1 MIRKEAVRDALRTVR
16 EPELGDDLVS
26 LDMIRDVEIDGDR
39 VGFTLVLTT
48 SFCPLG
54 MEIQERCEEAVRR
67 LPEVQQA
74 TITVSDSETLGG
86 FRNRKHISRP
96 A

>member
-1 MIRKEAVRDALRTVR
+1 MITKEAVLDALRTVQ

-26 LDMIRDVEIDGDR
+26 LDMIRDVEIDGNKVR
-39 VGFTLVLTT
+39 FTLVLTT

-67 LPEVQQA
+67 VPGVQHV
-74 TITVSDSETLGG
+74 TIAVSDSETMDEA
-86 FRNRKHISRP
+86 S
-96 A
+96 

>member
-1 MIRKEAVRDALRTVR
+1 MITKEAVLDVLRTVQ

-26 LDMIRDVEIDGDR
+26 LDMIRDVEIDGDKVR
-39 VGFTLVLTT
+39 FTLALTT

-54 MEIQERCEEAVRR
+54 MEFQERCEEAVRR
-67 LPEVQQA
+67 LPGVRDVA
-74 TITVSDSETLGG
+74 ITIM
-86 FRNRKHISRP
+86 

>member
-1 MIRKEAVRDALRTVR
+1 MLTKEAVLDALRMVQ

-39 VGFTLVLTT
+39 VRFTLVLTT

-67 LPEVQQA
+67 LPEVRNV
-74 TITVSDSETLGG
+74 TITVSDSETLEG
-86 FRNRKHISRP
+86 IS
-96 A
+96 